1 MLAPTPFNGDDDEE
15 DDDDDDDDDEDD
27 YGGGIMTLILM
38 CKWEAN
44 LCRYPYCG
52 SSCKFISTDAGTH
65 TFQWSDDD
73 DEEEEE
79 EEEEEEDDEDGDE
92 VDDYNTD
99 NDGGVYY
106 DDVQL
111 RSKSSRISVLQF
123 KLQVYLH

>member
-1 MLAPTPFNGDDDEE
+1 MMMLRRQVEGETLKIVVQVASLSPLMLAPTPFNGDDDEE

-65 TFQWSDDD
+65 TFQW
-73 DEEEEE
+73 
-79 EEEEEEDDEDGDE
+79 
-92 VDDYNTD
+92 
-99 NDGGVYY
+99 
-106 DDVQL
+106 
-111 RSKSSRISVLQF
+111 
-123 KLQVYLH
+123 